1 MVHVL
6 FCFVFRVFR
15 TLLCENE
22 SKMLKI
28 AHQEILKSFYEADR
42 GFMARSVR
50 VVYEVF
56 RMELDANGKG
66 FVSTFHDLYDA
77 DTFRALK
84 TTKTVA
90 RAVEG
95 GERDTRSQTRA

>member
-42 GFMARSVR
+42 GFMAKSVM

-56 RMELDANGKG
+56 RMELDANGKE
-66 FVSTFHDLYDA
+66 FVSTFHDLYNA
-77 DTFRALK
+77 DTFR
-84 TTKTVA
+84 TI
-90 RAVEG
+90 ESS
-95 GERDTRSQTRA
+95 E

>member
-6 FCFVFRVFR
+6 FCFVFRVFL

-42 GFMARSVR
+42 GFMARSVM

-56 RMELDANGKG
+56 RMELDANVKG
-66 FVSTFHDLYDA
+66 LVRTLHNLWDA
-77 DTFRALK
+77 YTFR
-84 TTKTVA
+84 TI
-90 RAVEG
+90 ES